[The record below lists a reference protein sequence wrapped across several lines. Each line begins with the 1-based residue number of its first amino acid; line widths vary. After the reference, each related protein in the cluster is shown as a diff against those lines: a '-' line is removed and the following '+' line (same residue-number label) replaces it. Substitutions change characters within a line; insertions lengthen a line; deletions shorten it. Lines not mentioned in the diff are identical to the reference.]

1 MSEQSVTST
10 HALKTWPAFFEAV
23 LCEDKR
29 HELRKWDR
37 EFSVGDVLR
46 LREWDPDH
54 RSPELELFLAIPEE
68 DRDDAEDPR
77 YTGRD
82 VFVKVTYVT
91 PRGVFGMPEHLCV
104 MSIARLASTD
114 MGRRHSSTKRMA
126 AVVEPILVQPILVQP
141 IIAGPL
147 PRGHPAMLNEAQILC
162 TCRHARIFHRD
173 NENECTMCDECLHFD
188 PPRENEP

>member
-1 MSEQSVTST
+1 MTST
-10 HALKTWPAFFEAV
+10 HALKTWPLFFKAV
-23 LCEDKR
+23 LSEDKR

-54 RSPELELFLAIPEE
+54 QSPELEIYLAIPEE

-126 AVVEPILVQPILVQP
+126 AVVEPIMPSA
-141 IIAGPL
+141 IAPSMITPSGFTP
-147 PRGHPAMLNEAQILC
+147 PTPPAPSVLSEAQLLC
-162 TCRHARIFHRD
+162 VCRHARIFHRD
-173 NENECTMCDECLHFD
+173 NENECTMCDDCLHFD
-188 PPRENEP
+188 PAWRNEP